1 MRALWLLLSLAV
13 ISAPPC
19 ALASNQAS
27 AIKETSI
34 KESEIKS
41 VTSQYP
47 WYQWKTVG
55 QATLTWGLWDIYN
68 SELKT
73 PTGKYSG
80 LDTDL
85 ALIIRYLRDIDK
97 DDLLQATKE
106 QWLHLGYSKEQI
118 TPWLTTLSAIWP
130 NVKKGDR
137 LIFVQRNG
145 IGQFYQGTQPL
156 GKPLSKSL
164 TRSFIAIWLSPK
176 TDYPELRKQLINQ

>member
-1 MRALWLLLSLAV
+1 MRALWLLLSLVV
-13 ISAPPC
+13 ITAPP
-19 ALASNQAS
+19 ALASNQAPTITETSNKES
-27 AIKETSI
+27 AIKR
-34 KESEIKS
+34 

-80 LDTDL
+80 LDSNL

-97 DDLLQATKE
+97 DDLLQATNE
-106 QWLHLGYSKEQI
+106 QWQHLGYSKQQI

>member
-13 ISAPPC
+13 ISAPLC

-27 AIKETSI
+27 AIKRI
-34 KESEIKS
+34 
-41 VTSQYP
+41 TSQYP
-47 WYQWKTVG
+47 WYQWQTVG

-97 DDLLQATKE
+97 DDLLQATNE
-106 QWLHLGYSKEQI
+106 QWLHLGYSKQQI

-176 TDYPELRKQLINQ
+176 TDYPELRKQLIN

>member
-19 ALASNQAS
+19 ALASNQVS
-27 AIKETSI
+27 VIKETSI
-34 KESEIKS
+34 KESAIKS

-97 DDLLQATKE
+97 DDLLQATNE
-106 QWLHLGYSKEQI
+106 QWQHLGYSAQQI

-145 IGQFYQGTQPL
+145 VGQFYQGTQPL

-164 TRSFIAIWLSPK
+164 TGSFIAIWLSPK